1 MRKVVS
7 VLAFRE
13 LGWLRTNSQ
22 TGAKFPQELNAE
34 SSRQIRKPDPL
45 SSAVIINLGGI
56 ASKTRPFTRRMG
68 LFYKQKVQKVEEE

>member
-1 MRKVVS
+1 MS

-56 ASKTRPFTRRMG
+56 ASKTRPCRGWVF
-68 LFYKQKVQKVEEE
+68 FYKLKKHNVEEE